1 MAILNRLKQAVFSNI
16 KKLARRVAWTL
27 LIGIVG
33 AYIVV
38 AMGLAIL
45 KFWPAPEFHVED
57 ALTANSQSPHRI
69 RLLAKGEDSL
79 RARLAMIRSAKQ
91 SLELEFF
98 IYNVDEASRLLTR
111 ALIERAQAGVK
122 IRVLVDF
129 SAPVFQLQPIYAR
142 HLRAHGIEVRYYN
155 TSANYRIVSLQH
167 RSHRKLL
174 IADAHAVI
182 TGGRNIGDEYF
193 DLHPKFNFL
202 DSDVELAGPIVE
214 RIRESFDLYW
224 TSDFSSE
231 PPQIAVPLSSEEL
244 KSVQKLFA
252 EQGRDAELRAHF
264 DPEPSPE
271 PSPKLGVQADA
282 ATGPKAYACEDLSFV
297 TDYPAQG
304 ENQRQVFTRLVE
316 ELGKAEKEIVG
327 ESPYFV
333 IREGGH
339 AALKQVIARGV
350 KLKVLTNSL
359 GSTDAFYTVSALASR
374 MDWIADSG
382 IELWAYDGRSLPEVS
397 SQQWTTSHRWGLHS
411 KRAVI
416 DRKHVLI
423 GTYNVDPRSANLN
436 SELMLICRNQ
446 PEFAAEV
453 LADLELRL
461 GQSHKVMSDGSWQLM
476 PLIQDA
482 SGTQLLMSI
491 LSLPLVRMF
500 DFLL

>member
-1 MAILNRLKQAVFSNI
+1 MAILNRLKQAVFSSI

-155 TSANYRIVSLQH
+155 TSANYRIVSMQH

-231 PPQIAVPLSSEEL
+231 PPKIAVPLSSEEL
-244 KSVQKLFA
+244 QMVQKLFA

-264 DPEPSPE
+264 DPEPSAKP
-271 PSPKLGVQADA
+271 GVQADA
-282 ATGPKAYACEDLSFV
+282 VTGPRAHACEDLSFV

-316 ELGKAEKEIVG
+316 ELGKAEEEVVG

-382 IELWAYDGRSLPEVS
+382 IELWAYDGRGLPEVS